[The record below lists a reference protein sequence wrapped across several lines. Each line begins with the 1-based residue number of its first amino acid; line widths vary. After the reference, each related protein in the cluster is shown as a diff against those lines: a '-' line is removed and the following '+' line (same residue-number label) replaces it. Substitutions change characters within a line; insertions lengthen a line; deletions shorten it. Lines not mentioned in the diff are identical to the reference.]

1 MSEDVPTAAAA
12 TVAATE
18 PNMPNTSTE
27 SVPPA
32 TPSDAPSVSSP
43 ARWIA
48 YLIKS
53 VALVGLLYLF
63 ARFAGSLPPLVIAL
77 VWAVLSAVSAVG
89 VTYHRVVRKTLK
101 QHEYAEKGLL
111 SRLNNGRV
119 LCLIVS
125 FAASAWCMAGLIL
138 EAPAWDAAEWVL
150 VVAAIPLYLGV
161 SLLLQN
167 ALRREYKP
175 VCRASRTTVWSCAI
189 VAVLLAAA
197 YAGVSQMQP
206 AQTFVS
212 VSEAFLSVGQ
222 PFESSPSALATEA
235 GTIYALVDGFA
246 AYGTSRAA
254 EASPIGY
261 ILCRA
266 VLVFSAFCGVAS
278 LLGLCSLSGSEL
290 NRVFLPLDAGTSPD
304 AAHAKVVKR
313 NVVVAIV
320 LPIALAGLYL
330 VADSMVAK
338 ASQTQ
343 EYTAAQ
349 RFVRDQVDLAVYVL
363 DGTYYEYQSVQEALD
378 QARLD
383 SAALAQEARDTLA
396 PLINASYDARIAN
409 VDAYLDW
416 YYSLPA
422 DYERLLSLITGS
434 VEEFVQDQFMA
445 QIEAGVDD
453 TAFEVQLQAYW
464 DRAEALKDNLME
476 QIADCEIAGIPEWL
490 PVVKDEVT
498 TALLLEP
505 LEPSEQFASTGERL
519 LTGAGAG
526 TAVGVGTGI
535 AAKKLVSKAAEK
547 PFFKMIVSEITKR
560 LGSRAVG
567 SAVGGVVGTLG
578 GPAGIAVGVLAGGAA
593 GVGVDYGL
601 LKLDEFWNR
610 ETYRDEVV
618 QTIED
623 ARAEMLA
630 AVEGA

>member
-27 SVPPA
+27 SVPPT

-48 YLIKS
+48 YLVKS

-63 ARFAGSLPPLVIAL
+63 ARFAGSLPPLAIAL

-89 VTYHRVVRKTLK
+89 LTYHRVVRKTLK

-111 SRLNNGRV
+111 SRLNNGRA

-175 VCRASRTTVWSCAI
+175 VYRASKATLLSCAI

-197 YAGVSQMQP
+197 YAGIGQLQP
-206 AQTFVS
+206 AQTFTS
-212 VSEAFLSVGQ
+212 ASEAFLSVDQ

-235 GTIYALVDGFA
+235 GTIYALVHGFA

-290 NRVFLPLDAGTSPD
+290 KRVFLPLDAGTSPD

-338 ASQTQ
+338 ASLTQ

-378 QARLD
+378 QAKLD
-383 SAALAQEARDTLA
+383 SAALAQEARDTLV

-434 VEEFVQDQFMA
+434 VEEFVQDQFVA

-519 LTGAGAG
+519 LTSAGAG

-578 GPAGIAVGVLAGGAA
+578 GPAGVAVGVLAGGAA

-630 AVEGA
+630 AVEG